1 MDKLQPGYG
10 LDHEGYIVSDVSLD
24 NISEL
29 YYECI
34 EESIR
39 ALKLMFPE
47 KLHSI
52 YLYGSVGRGDAT
64 PGKSDLDLLIL
75 FKNKLLKNERTE
87 LHNLQQRLSKKY
99 IEIIREV
106 GIATAE
112 YDYVMDADNYYEQA
126 FIREICTCLYGED
139 ISKHFGPYK
148 LTSEIPISFNG
159 NIKMSLEKSL
169 NKLTNADADTFKIIT
184 QNFSRKLIRTYYS
197 MVMVR
202 SQIWTTRLDEQA
214 IVVKRYFKDK
224 EKIIEMLLE
233 WIESPP
239 VDYETVY
246 ELFEEEGQWLVVNFE
261 REAKITQDG

>member
-1 MDKLQPGYG
+1 MNKLQPGYG

-24 NISEL
+24 NISDL
-29 YYECI
+29 YNECI
-34 EESIR
+34 EESI
-39 ALKLMFPE
+39 KEIKTMFPE

-52 YLYGSVGRGDAT
+52 YIYGSVARGDAI

-75 FKNKLLKNERTE
+75 FKNKLLKNGRTE
-87 LHNLQQRLSKKY
+87 LHYLQQKLSRKY
-99 IEIIREV
+99 INVIREV

-126 FIREICTCLYGED
+126 FIKKICTCLYGED
-139 ISKHFGPYK
+139 IRVHFGPYK
-148 LTSEIPISFNG
+148 LTAEIPISFNG
-159 NIKMSLEKSL
+159 DIEMSLKRNL
-169 NKLTNADADTFKIIT
+169 DKLKNPDADAFKIIT

-202 SQIWTTRLDEQA
+202 SQIWTTRLGEQA

-224 EKIIEMLLE
+224 EKVIEILLR

-246 ELFEEEGQWLVVNFE
+246 ELFEAEGQWLVVHFE
-261 REAKITQDG
+261 REAKMTQNG